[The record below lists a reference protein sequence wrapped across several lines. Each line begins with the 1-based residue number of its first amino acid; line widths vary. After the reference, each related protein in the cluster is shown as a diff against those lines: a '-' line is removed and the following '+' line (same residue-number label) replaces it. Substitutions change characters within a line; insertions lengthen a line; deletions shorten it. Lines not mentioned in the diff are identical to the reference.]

1 MEKLIKVTSLIGVI
15 IQSFLTLLFLLFLT
29 LSATG
34 VIQPDLITTVNGKET
49 VQSPETAQSTFV
61 TVFAIFFV
69 TSLVSNLLG
78 ILAMK
83 NLFENNKMRGML
95 HIVGAVIS
103 ANLLTFIAWLISGIS
118 ILRYNKKREEVL

>member
-83 NLFENNKMRGML
+83 NLFENNKMSGML

>member
-1 MEKLIKVTSLIGVI
+1 MTSLIVVI

-83 NLFENNKMRGML
+83 NLFENNKMSGML